1 MTARAIRPIM
11 TPDEEQFMAFEG
23 LVQWTRAVVYQA
35 KRVSAAKD
43 YISSENVMNN
53 WTTEGR
59 AAIHASHCED
69 HYFVIA
75 AYKIIEYR
83 RWNQDLGLCD
93 TVDFSEIDKFNQ
105 RDIRDL
111 RNMREHITD
120 YFKGE
125 GNTPNRWTVETS
137 EYKADA
143 SSVVGN
149 MIGGRLDYVNFSKS
163 AERLLSQLLV
173 LPIPFPHRPNR
184 TTA

>member
-1 MTARAIRPIM
+1 MTARSSRPIVSLD
-11 TPDEEQFMAFEG
+11 DEKFMAFEG
-23 LVQWTRAVVYQA
+23 LVQWTRAVVDQA

-43 YISSENVMNN
+43 YISSEDVRNN
-53 WTTEGR
+53 WPMKGR

-83 RWNQDLGLCD
+83 KWNQDLGLCG

-125 GNTPNRWTVETS
+125 GNTPKRWTVETP

-149 MIGGRLDYVNFSKS
+149 MIGGRLDYVNFAQS

-173 LPIPFPHRPNR
+173 LPIPFPPRPNW
-184 TTA
+184 TTD